1 MELIRKAMRKDL
13 ENDKTLMS
21 KWATVAGLKNP
32 NPLYD
37 FLNHDGKTFSE
48 FSTLVNIVK
57 SQYPDRE
64 YELMENY
71 CLMLDPKTKAARS
84 ALEYADANSFNDL
97 TDKLVDKMSISSN
110 LKSKEYGKIYGIH
123 RKLSKGEIDV
133 LEATKN
139 IGKQRIKTDEMNIF
153 SKMIP
158 MYDYLSKGNFSPM
171 KPLLKQINLNEIK
184 ENKYLKKSF
193 VTRINVLLSNMYLNE
208 NKLELCREYAKKAIQ
223 STSTKRFLV
232 FSYLTIGTSYI
243 FSDYNLSRQNY
254 LSGYEISKGN
264 NVFEEFFKR
273 NLSFLNNYWNK
284 ENSWI
289 NYDSDAVTDVQEV
302 IFELINQRK
311 LEKALTLLNGLETKK
326 QNENELG
333 FHYYLEGLITN
344 DKEAFYKSIEYF
356 KLSQDKLF
364 IKMPLIKLENMGEN
378 PRLLKI
384 ISM

>member
-97 TDKLVDKMSISSN
+97 TDKLIDKMSISSN

-153 SKMIP
+153 SKMIS

-193 VTRINVLLSNMYLNE
+193 ETRIHVLLSNMYLNE
-208 NKLELCREYAKKAIQ
+208 NKLELCREYANKAIQ

-289 NYDSDAVTDVQEV
+289 NYDSDAVIDVQEV

>member
-1 MELIRKAMRKDL
+1 
-13 ENDKTLMS
+13 
-21 KWATVAGLKNP
+21 
-32 NPLYD
+32 
-37 FLNHDGKTFSE
+37 
-48 FSTLVNIVK
+48 
-57 SQYPDRE
+57 
-64 YELMENY
+64 
-71 CLMLDPKTKAARS
+71 
-84 ALEYADANSFNDL
+84 FNDL

-193 VTRINVLLSNMYLNE
+193 ETRIHVLLSNMYLNE

-243 FSDYNLSRQNY
+243 FLDYNLSRQNY

-289 NYDSDAVTDVQEV
+289 NYDSDRRSD
-302 IFELINQRK
+302 
-311 LEKALTLLNGLETKK
+311 
-326 QNENELG
+326 
-333 FHYYLEGLITN
+333 
-344 DKEAFYKSIEYF
+344 
-356 KLSQDKLF
+356 
-364 IKMPLIKLENMGEN
+364 
-378 PRLLKI
+378 
-384 ISM
+384 